1 MSTDVYY
8 QTCQHSPPSGFWKQ
22 GGGSR
27 GCWGHIWTLFL
38 ILYKSCRLILVTTR
52 DTCYVWYV
60 TMETVLKHT
69 LTVRTFKTKFKSVS
83 TSWAQWTGGVLAADV
98 EAGARC
104 EWEEDDWRS
113 LWRYRGLAT
122 AIMMPPAARTSTGNT
137 VMQTHLATDTSSSLP
152 ILQARGDLQQEMR
165 NFRY

>member
-1 MSTDVYY
+1 M
-8 QTCQHSPPSGFWKQ
+8 
-22 GGGSR
+22 
-27 GCWGHIWTLFL
+27 
-38 ILYKSCRLILVTTR
+38 
-52 DTCYVWYV
+52 
-60 TMETVLKHT
+60 
-69 LTVRTFKTKFKSVS
+69 
-83 TSWAQWTGGVLAADV
+83 AADV

-152 ILQARGDLQQEMR
+152 ILQGEFTAREFLDAYCPYCESYSGNADIIAPKLVKRR
-165 NFRY
+165 NT

>member
-1 MSTDVYY
+1 MSSVNW
-8 QTCQHSPPSGFWKQ
+8 SG
-22 GGGSR
+22 
-27 GCWGHIWTLFL
+27 H
-38 ILYKSCRLILVTTR
+38 
-52 DTCYVWYV
+52 D
-60 TMETVLKHT
+60 
-69 LTVRTFKTKFKSVS
+69 
-83 TSWAQWTGGVLAADV
+83 GVLAAEV
-98 EAGARC
+98 EPQYGAISAWRCSGAGARC

-122 AIMMPPAARTSTGNT
+122 EIMMPPAARTSTGNT